1 MLQPDIVFIG
11 EARRRIVTQ
20 IGIFESPDLIVDILS
35 PSTEK
40 RDRVTKRQLY
50 GKYGVQELW
59 LVDTEARTI
68 DVFRNHDGR
77 LGAVEMVSGDGKLTS
92 PLMPGFGVTVSG
104 LFGA

>member
-20 IGIFESPDLIVDILS
+20 IGIFESPGLVVEILS

-50 GKYGVQELW
+50 AKHGIQELW
-59 LVDTEARTI
+59 LVDTETRTI
-68 DVFRNHDGR
+68 EVFRSHDGR
-77 LGAVEMVSGDGKLTS
+77 LEEVEMVSGDGKLTS
-92 PLMPGFGVTVSG
+92 PLLPGVGVTVSG